1 MNPTDITTEILTSKK
16 YTNIDETVVLRITT
30 ETIPKYT
37 KRKDIIK
44 AVKKEL
50 HIIHE
55 SFLPDD
61 CHKKADTLITNYT
74 GTNITTDRELTLKL
88 LPLHSSTK
96 ERIGQVKEIYQYLN
110 EYINTEDEI
119 LDIGCGF
126 NPFALPFLDNKPK
139 TYTAYDI
146 NTATI
151 TLLNKYFERTPSPY
165 QALINDAA
173 TQTPK
178 EQADTALL
186 FKIFPLLERQ
196 KKGRSFEIL
205 KEMNCQLYI
214 ISFPLKSASG
224 KEKGMEQFYS
234 TQFETELPN
243 EFTIIDKKVFT
254 NEMFYILEKS
264 L

>member
-1 MNPTDITTEILTSKK
+1 MNPSDITTEILNSKK
-16 YTNIDETVVLRITT
+16 YANIDETVILRITT
-30 ETIPKYT
+30 EIIPKYT

-50 HIIHE
+50 HIIHD
-55 SFLPDD
+55 SYLLDD

-74 GTNITTDRELTLKL
+74 GLNITTDRELTLKL

-96 ERIGQVKEIYQYLN
+96 ERLCQVKEIYQYLN
-110 EYINTEDEI
+110 EYINTEDKI

-139 TYTAYDI
+139 MYTAYDI

-151 TLLNKYFERTPSPY
+151 TLLNKYFNHTTLPY

-173 TQTPK
+173 NQTPK

-196 KKGRSFEIL
+196 KKGHAFELL
-205 KEMNCQLYI
+205 KELNCQLFI
-214 ISFPLKSASG
+214 VSFPLKSASG

-234 TQFETELPN
+234 AHFETKLSN
-243 EFTIIDKKVFT
+243 DFSIIDKKVFN
-254 NEMFYILEKS
+254 NEMFYVLEKS
-264 L
+264 I